1 MPDLAKRGLRGLS
14 LMPFVTN
21 ALPILWLLASVAAFF
36 FVFRPQAR
44 WAVVATSGRALAVFL
59 AVFLGGGALIAVS
72 RPKAEPPP
80 PRPRLSPAVRALPD
94 PVQVRAHPEQFLI
107 LDGVQAFRNK
117 AGDVLLTGGATN
129 VSGLPIADPRLSCR
143 MTKGRAKAGT
153 VSGVASGTIPPG
165 GKMIFAAI
173 NLGQASGAW
182 DSWTCQVSEARAS

>member
-1 MPDLAKRGLRGLS
+1 MW
-14 LMPFVTN
+14 FVTS
-21 ALPILWLLASVAAFF
+21 ALPILWLFATVAAFF

-44 WAVVATSGRALAVFL
+44 WPVVATPGRATVMALV
-59 AVFLGGGALIAVS
+59 VFLGGGVLIAVT
-72 RPKAEPPP
+72 RPKVEDPP
-80 PRPRLSPAVRALPD
+80 PRPRLAPGVRALPD
-94 PVQVRAHPEQFLI
+94 PVQVRAHPERFLI

-153 VSGVASGTIPPG
+153 VSAVAPGTIPPG

-182 DSWTCQVSEARAS
+182 DSWTCQVSAARAS